1 MQSLFKDVPFI
12 ERDVLFEL
20 KRLYKEDKSEK
31 KVDLGIGAYRD
42 DCGKPWVLS
51 SVKIAESK
59 LLADPNY
66 NHEYLDIE
74 GLPSFIEASKKLIFG
89 EDSSLI
95 HNGCVSSIQT
105 VSGTGANH
113 MGALFM
119 SLFNKGTVCYLSK
132 PTWINHKRIWTCVG
146 VPIVEYPYF
155 DNSTLG
161 IDFENMIST
170 IQQAPEKSIILLHV
184 SAHNPTGVD
193 PTYEQWI
200 KICDVIQEKNLFP
213 FFDFAYQGFVSGNV
227 DEDAW
232 PVRYFASKGLEFCVC
247 QSFAKN
253 FGLYG
258 ERCGCLHIVT
268 KSPDVAKNISSQ
280 LSILQRSEISSP
292 PSYGAKIV
300 SLILNDE
307 QLTQEWKNNLLEMS
321 SRIKRMRMLLYDNL
335 TRLGTP
341 GSWEHII
348 NQKGMFSYTGLNK
361 KHIQRLMDEFHIYIL
376 YTGRISMSGLRS
388 DNVEYVAKAI
398 NIVVSESQC
407 I

>member
-1 MQSLFKDVPFI
+1 MGSLFKDVPCI
-12 ERDVLFEL
+12 ERDILFEL

-42 DCGKPWVLS
+42 DYGRPWVLS
-51 SVKIAESK
+51 SVRMAESR

-74 GLPSFIEASKKLIFG
+74 GLPSFIEASRKLAFG
-89 EDSSLI
+89 EDSCLL
-95 HNGCVSSIQT
+95 HNDCVSSIQT

-119 SLFNKGTVCYLSK
+119 SLFNKGAICYLSS
-132 PTWINHKRIWTCVG
+132 PTWVNHKRIWNCVG

-161 IDFENMIST
+161 IDFKGMIST
-170 IQQAPEKSIILLHV
+170 IQHAPEKSIILLHV

-193 PTYEQWI
+193 PTYEQWT

-213 FFDFAYQGFVSGNV
+213 FFDFAYQGFVSGNI
-227 DEDAW
+227 DQDAW
-232 PVRYFASKGLEFCVC
+232 PIRYFVSRGLELCVC

-258 ERCGCLHIVT
+258 ERCGCLHIVS

-280 LSILQRSEISSP
+280 LSILQRSEIS
-292 PSYGAKIV
+292 IV
-300 SLILNDE
+300 SLILNDK

-321 SRIKRMRMLLYDNL
+321 SRIRKMRMLLYDNL
-335 TRLGTP
+335 IKLGTP

-348 NQKGMFSYTGLNK
+348 NQVNINFFGLNK
-361 KHIQRLMDEFHIYIL
+361 EHIKRLMDEFHIYML
-376 YTGRISMSGLRS
+376 CTGRISMSGLRS

-398 NIVVSESQC
+398 NIVVSELQS